1 MPGEGEHTHH
11 SFPESRNPWLRLQ
24 LVSGELLKVSL
35 FMLEWGTQLPPVGA
49 GKPAIISIYALGNN
63 AGQFEDVNRH
73 GSNYHSNVG
82 CD

>member
-1 MPGEGEHTHH
+1 MQTTQPSSCGVPK
-11 SFPESRNPWLRLQ
+11 SPP
-24 LVSGELLKVSL
+24 GELLKLSL